1 MWNISQIIIRFL
13 RLSDSNNT
21 IMEKYIEPNILVVEW
36 DSMQILCASFDDV
49 DHTERWESDDVE
61 TI

>member
-1 MWNISQIIIRFL
+1 
-13 RLSDSNNT
+13 
-21 IMEKYIEPNILVVEW
+21 MEKYIKPNILVVEW
-36 DSMQILCASFDDV
+36 DSKQILCASFDDV